1 MYLIHLINY
10 LLRITKYVICL
21 VNYLKQKVKKQ
32 ILNVQFLQSMDIEKI
47 EFEWI
52 RAVQKEVS
60 CNKSYFNH
68 K

>member
-32 ILNVQFLQSMDIEKI
+32 ILNLQFLQSMDIEKI

-60 CNKSYFNH
+60 CSKSYFNH